1 MSRPS
6 PPAAAAAMPAL
17 RIRTVEALPVSM
29 PLPAD
34 WSLRAGPFTFKGAR
48 STVFVKVTTDDGLEG
63 WGEAMGA
70 GSPRAIARLVNGH
83 LAPLVTGLDAAAVR
97 SVAQAVEQRFLRTSG
112 PDAAMVIA
120 ASGLDLALWD
130 LRGKAVGWPLVRLL
144 GGSPRPICAY
154 AGGLSLGFGEP
165 AALLDEVHRLH
176 DAGWRAFKLRAGDS
190 PARDVARVTA
200 VRRAYPDTPLMV
212 DANTLYSLDDARAV
226 MPAYD
231 ALGVL
236 WLEEPFAPQQPRMYA
251 RARAFG
257 TVPFACG
264 ENHFLRSDFHALLE
278 GGAVGHLQPDLSK
291 CGGLTEALQIA
302 ALASAHGV
310 PVSPHSATTAINY
323 AASIHYLA
331 AIDTAG
337 WFEGDA
343 ASANP
348 LHHEACS
355 APYALDAQGCVTP
368 LDAPGIGVTVDEA
381 QVRRHRLAD

>member
-1 MSRPS
+1 MSG
-6 PPAAAAAMPAL
+6 PAAGVPL

-29 PLPAD
+29 PLPAG
-34 WSLRAGPFTFKGAR
+34 WRLRAGPFTFQGAR

-83 LAPLVTGLDAAAVR
+83 LAPLVVGMDAAAVQA
-97 SVAQAVEQRFLRTSG
+97 VWQAVEQRFLRTSG
-112 PDAAMVIA
+112 ADAAMAIA

-144 GGSPRPICAY
+144 GGAPRPVRAY

-165 AALLDEVHRLH
+165 EALLDEVHRLH
-176 DAGWRAFKLRAGDS
+176 ARGWRAFKLRAGDT
-190 PARDVARVTA
+190 PARDIARARA
-200 VRRAYPDTPLMV
+200 VRLAYPDAPLMV

-226 MPAYD
+226 VPAYD
-231 ALGVL
+231 ELGIA
-236 WLEEPFAPQQPRMYA
+236 WLEEPFPPQQPRMYA

-257 TVPFACG
+257 SVPFAAG
-264 ENHFLRSDFHALLE
+264 ENHFLRGDFQALLD

-291 CGGLTEALQIA
+291 CGGLTEALKIA
-302 ALASAHGV
+302 AIASAHGV
-310 PVSPHSATTAINY
+310 PVSPHSATTAVNY
-323 AASIHYLA
+323 AASVHLLA
-331 AIDTAG
+331 AIDLPG

-348 LHHEACS
+348 LHHDACS
-355 APYALDAQGCVTP
+355 APYALDAQGCVSP

-381 QVRRHRLAD
+381 LVRRHQLAD